1 MLLTF
6 GEKCILFKLQT
17 KFGKCLVANT
27 LLKIEFVVQWY
38 LLKINIKIGQRYYG
52 GTEVIDKVEQLCR
65 ARALELYN
73 LNPEEWG
80 VNCQPYSGNVFF

>member
-1 MLLTF
+1 M
-6 GEKCILFKLQT
+6 
-17 KFGKCLVANT
+17 NT
-27 LLKIEFVVQWY
+27 
-38 LLKINIKIGQRYYG
+38 KIGQRYYG

-80 VNCQPYSGNVFF
+80 VNCQPYSGNVVFNVIIYHYSLTLFVCK